1 LLLKKL
7 RLLFAQIW
15 QQLIAA
21 LLAQNSS
28 LQAA

>member
-21 LLAQNSS
+21 FLVTRPPLKPA
-28 LQAA
+28 

>member
-21 LLAQNSS
+21 MFAKTQP

>member
-1 LLLKKL
+1 LKKL
-7 RLLFAQIW
+7 KLLFAQIW

-21 LLAQNSS
+21 FLVTTPS